1 MFYGMS
7 DGIAIVSM
15 GSQKLFYETETPTS
29 AMHKYKLHDDG
40 TVTDL
45 GVFEE

>member
-15 GSQKLFYETETPTS
+15 GSPKLFYETGAPTS
-29 AMHKYKLHDDG
+29 AMHKYKMNDNG
-40 TVTDL
+40 TVTDF
-45 GVFEE
+45 GVFEG